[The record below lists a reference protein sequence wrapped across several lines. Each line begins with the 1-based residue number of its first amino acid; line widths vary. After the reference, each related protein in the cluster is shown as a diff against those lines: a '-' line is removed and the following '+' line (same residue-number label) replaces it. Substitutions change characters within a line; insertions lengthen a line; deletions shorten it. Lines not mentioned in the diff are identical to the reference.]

1 MSDCIAKYN
10 VYKLIIFW
18 LCKLKTRLMKTFVV
32 WFWFKYFCKGYEGY
46 ISLSSIKRNL
56 AIEEKN
62 QVGKQLQLLETP

>member
-1 MSDCIAKYN
+1 
-10 VYKLIIFW
+10 
-18 LCKLKTRLMKTFVV
+18 MKTFVV
-32 WFWFKYFCKGYEGY
+32 WFWFKYFRKGYEGY